1 MNRRDL
7 LFLRTTS
14 GQRVFELACQ
24 RLWMRHVDAHRPTE
38 PAAMAEDHW
47 LGEPAPQ
54 VALPSTRDLF
64 DGLQRDLVGAD
75 VLRVV
80 DERWLADA
88 GLRREVDALIDHFR
102 RSGGRVE
109 FA

>member
-7 LFLRTTS
+7 FLLRTTS
-14 GQRVFELACQ
+14 GQRVVELACE
-24 RLWMRHVDAHRPTE
+24 RLCMRYVDAHRPTA
-38 PAAMAEDHW
+38 PTARPEDHW
-47 LGEPAPQ
+47 LGEPALQ
-54 VALPSTRDLF
+54 VASPSPRDLF

-75 VLRVV
+75 LLRVV

-88 GLRREVDALIDHFR
+88 ELRREVDALIERFR

-109 FA
+109 FV